1 MFFKIKTAF
10 RLPVFVACIFFSV
23 VTFSPRQ
30 SEAIC
35 TGCLPAD
42 PPQVMIELQIKRQ
55 LAELAMRLYIASEFN
70 AHREWMMD
78 TLFGDHILRAMM
90 MFTEQMSAVAVQQAM
105 IIGTFLDA
113 KHQLETQR
121 LFQQLQAQAHKD
133 YHPSEDFC
141 WFGTN
146 VRSMANSEA
155 MGRHNAVALAQR
167 ALSRHLGNAN
177 VNAAQNG
184 DIDKRGRWDQ
194 FARVYCDPKDN
205 NWESDARGTGLV
217 LACGAAGGADKNRRN
232 RDIDYTRLIDE
243 PRTIDVSLGDG
254 GALGPQE
261 EDVLAMANNLYGN
274 DVLTR
279 NYTQGKLTT
288 KQAQHLYLTL
298 RSVAAKRSVAENS
311 FNAIVG
317 LKSFGTSDISTPGN
331 TNTPGTKIYM
341 AAIMKELGIADAE
354 IASMIGEQP
363 SYYAQLEVLAKKIY
377 QNPDFYAN
385 LYDKPAN
392 VARKKVA
399 LQAIDLML
407 DRAIYESQIRQ
418 EMVMSVLLSS
428 KLRDDFRDVN
438 KDMVG
443 LMNATSR

>member
-1 MFFKIKTAF
+1 MGCDP
-10 RLPVFVACIFFSV
+10 LD
-23 VTFSPRQ
+23 TFAAA
-30 SEAIC
+30 EAI
-35 TGCLPAD
+35 P
-42 PPQVMIELQIKRQ
+42 
-55 LAELAMRLYIASEFN
+55 LALDAAEHFMEEYISGEFE

-78 TLFGDHILRAMM
+78 TLFTEHILRAMM

-155 MGRHNAVALAQR
+155 MGRHNAAAMAQR
-167 ALSRHLGNAN
+167 ALARHLGNAN

-184 DIDKRGRWDQ
+184 DIDKKGRWNQ
-194 FARVYCDPKDN
+194 FTRVYCDPKDN

-217 LACGAAGGADKNRRN
+217 LACTAAGGADKNRRN
-232 RDIDYTRLIDE
+232 RDIDYTRLIEE
-243 PRTIDVSLGDG
+243 PRTIDVSLTG
-254 GALGPQE
+254 GALSPQE
-261 EDVLAMANNLYGN
+261 EDVMAMANNLYGN

-317 LKSFGTSDISTPGN
+317 LKSFGTSDISTPGS

-341 AAIMKELGIADAE
+341 AAILKELGIADAE

-443 LMNATSR
+443 LMNATNR